1 MTQERLLLDDS
12 GSETGSAADPTPCTG
27 SWQAR
32 LNTPVRNQVEM
43 MARNLDSLVA
53 EDHPVRAIWA
63 LVERLDLSA
72 FYAPIKAVLG
82 GPGHP
87 ASDPRVLVALWIYAC
102 VEGVGSARQLDRFC
116 HEHDA
121 FRWLRG
127 GVPVNYHLLA
137 DFRVEHG
144 AALDDLMSQVL
155 ATMMAEGLATLKRVS
170 QDGMR
175 VRACAGASSFRREKK
190 LRQCLAIAQAQVQAL
205 ASEVSSADRPVSQR
219 QQAAQERAA
228 REREARVQKAL
239 QELPKV
245 QAAKTGR
252 RKGDEARVSTTDPE
266 ARVMKMPDGGF
277 RPAYNVQLATDAGS
291 QVVVGVAVTNHG
303 GDGHEAPPMLEQV
316 QNRTSVTPEDYLI
329 DGGFATLDTIDKLS
343 KAGTRVYAPTQPPRG
358 SKRTQAEPR
367 STDTPAVAK
376 WRARMATEE
385 AKSIYRERAATSECV
400 NGCLREH
407 QGLQRFLV
415 RSSAKVLCIALWMAL
430 AHNFLRWIALA
441 NQHCQA

>member
-1 MTQERLLLDDS
+1 MAQERLLPDDS
-12 GSETGSAADPTPCTG
+12 GSETDLAADRAPSTG

-32 LNTPVRNQVEM
+32 LKTPVRNQMEM
-43 MARNLDSLVA
+43 MVRDLDSLIA

-63 LVERLDLSA
+63 LVLRLDLSG

-102 VEGVGSARQLDRFC
+102 VEGVGSARRLDRLC
-116 HEHDA
+116 REHDA
-121 FRWLRG
+121 FRWLCG

-137 DFRVEHG
+137 DFRVQYG
-144 AALDDLMSQVL
+144 SALDGLMTQVL
-155 ATMMAEGLATLKRVS
+155 AAMMAQGLVTLKRVS

-175 VRACAGASSFRREKK
+175 VRASAGASSFRREKK
-190 LRQCLAIAQAQVQAL
+190 LRECLAVAQAQVQAL
-205 ASEVSSADRPVSQR
+205 AGEVSNADQPISRR
-219 QQAAQERAA
+219 QEAARERAA

-252 RKGDEARVSTTDPE
+252 RKADEARVSTTDPE

-277 RPAYNVQLATDAGS
+277 RPAYNMQLATAVGS
-291 QVVVGVAVTNHG
+291 QVVVGVAITNHG

-316 QNRTSVTPEDYLI
+316 QDRTGIKPDDYLV
-329 DGGFATLDTIDKLS
+329 DGGFATLDAIDDLS
-343 KAGTRVYAPTQPPRG
+343 RAGTTVYAPTQPPRG
-358 SKRTQAEPR
+358 NKRTQAEPR
-367 STDTPAVAK
+367 PTDSPAVAE

-385 AKSIYRERAATSECV
+385 AKSIYRDRAATSECV

-415 RSSAKVLCIALWMAL
+415 RGPAKVLCIALWMAL
-430 AHNFLRWIALA
+430 AHNLLRWIAMA
-441 NQHCQA
+441 GQAC

>member
-1 MTQERLLLDDS
+1 MAQERLLPDGS
-12 GSETGSAADPTPCTG
+12 GSETGSAAGPTGCTG

-32 LNTPVRNQVEM
+32 LNMPVRNQMEM
-43 MARNLDSLVA
+43 MVRDLDSLIA

-63 LVERLDLSA
+63 LVVRLDLSA

-102 VEGVGSARQLDRFC
+102 VEGVGSARQLDRLC

-121 FRWLRG
+121 FRWLCG

-137 DFRVEHG
+137 DFRVQHG

-155 ATMMAEGLATLKRVS
+155 ATMMAEGLVTLKRVS

-175 VRACAGASSFRREKK
+175 VRACAGAGSFRRERK
-190 LRQCLAIAQAQVQAL
+190 LRECLAVAQAQVQAL
-205 ASEVSSADRPVSQR
+205 ASEVSSADTPVSERQR
-219 QQAAQERAA
+219 AARERAA
-228 REREARVQKAL
+228 REREARVQRAL

-252 RKGDEARVSTTDPE
+252 RKDDEARVSTTDPE

-277 RPAYNVQLATDAGS
+277 RPAYNMQLATDVGS
-291 QVVVGVAVTNHG
+291 QVVVGVAISNHG
-303 GDGHEAPPMLEQV
+303 GDGHEAPPMLKQV
-316 QNRTSVTPEDYLI
+316 QGRTGITPRGYLI
-329 DGGFATLDTIDKLS
+329 DGGFATLNTIDDLS
-343 KAGTRVYAPTQPPRG
+343 AAGTTVYAPTQPPRG

-367 STDTPAVAK
+367 PTDSPAVAE

-415 RSSAKVLCIALWMAL
+415 RGSAKILCIALWMAL
-430 AHNFLRWIALA
+430 AHNLLRWIALA
-441 NQHCQA
+441 SQHCLA

>member
-1 MTQERLLLDDS
+1 MAQERLLPDGS
-12 GSETGSAADPTPCTG
+12 GSETDPTADPAPSTG

-32 LNTPVRNQVEM
+32 LNTPVRNQTEM
-43 MARNLDSLVA
+43 MVRDLDSLIA

-63 LVERLDLSA
+63 LVVRLDLSA
-72 FYAPIKAVLG
+72 FYAPIKAVVG

-87 ASDPRVLVALWIYAC
+87 ASDPRVLTALWIYAC
-102 VEGVGSARQLDRFC
+102 VEGVGSARQLDRLC

-121 FRWLRG
+121 FRWLCG

-137 DFRVEHG
+137 DFRVQHG

-155 ATMMAEGLATLKRVS
+155 ATMMAEGLVTLKRVS

-175 VRACAGASSFRREKK
+175 VRACAGASSFRRERK
-190 LRQCLAIAQAQVQAL
+190 LRECLAVAQAQVQAL

-219 QQAAQERAA
+219 QQAARERAA
-228 REREARVQKAL
+228 REREARVQRAL

-252 RKGDEARVSTTDPE
+252 RKDDEARVSTTDPE
-266 ARVMKMPDGGF
+266 ARVMKMADGGF
-277 RPAYNVQLATDAGS
+277 RPAYNMQLATDTGS
-291 QVVVGVAVTNHG
+291 QVVVGVAITSHG

-316 QNRTSVTPEDYLI
+316 QNRTGIMPDDYLI
-329 DGGFATLDTIDKLS
+329 DGGFATLDTIGALS
-343 KAGTRVYAPTQPPRG
+343 AAGTTVYAPTQPPRG

-367 STDTPAVAK
+367 STDTPAVAE

-415 RSSAKVLCIALWMAL
+415 RGSAKVLCIALWMAL
-430 AHNFLRWIALA
+430 AHNLLRWIALA
-441 NQHCQA
+441 SQHCQA

>member
-1 MTQERLLLDDS
+1 MAQERLWPD
-12 GSETGSAADPTPCTG
+12 GGGCETDPAADPGPCTG
-27 SWQAR
+27 WWQAR
-32 LNTPVRNQVEM
+32 LNVPIRNQVQM
-43 MARNLDSLVA
+43 MVRDLESLIA
-53 EDHPVRAIWA
+53 EDHAVRAIWA
-63 LVERLDLSA
+63 LVLRLNLAA

-87 ASDPRVLVALWIYAC
+87 ATDPRVLVALWIYAC
-102 VEGVGSARQLDRFC
+102 VEGVGSARQLDRLC

-137 DFRVEHG
+137 DFRVQHG

-155 ATMMAEGLATLKRVS
+155 AAMMAEGLVTLKRVS

-175 VRACAGASSFRREKK
+175 VRANAGASSFRREKK
-190 LRQCLAIAQAQVQAL
+190 LQECLAVAQAQVQAL
-205 ASEVSSADRPVSQR
+205 ATQVSDTGKPVSQR
-219 QQAAQERAA
+219 QETARERAA
-228 REREARVQKAL
+228 REREERVQKAL
-239 QELPKV
+239 KELPLV
-245 QAAKTGR
+245 QAAKKGK
-252 RKGDEARVSTTDPE
+252 RKAQEARVSTTDPE

-277 RPAYNVQLATDAGS
+277 RPAYNMQLATDTGS
-291 QVVVGVAVTNHG
+291 QVVVGVAITNHG
-303 GDGHEAPPMLEQV
+303 GDGHEAPPMLKQV
-316 QNRTSVTPEDYLI
+316 QGRTGVTPEDYLV
-329 DGGFATLDTIDKLS
+329 DGGFATLQAIDDLS
-343 KAGTRVYAPTQPPRG
+343 AAGVTVYAPTQPPRG

-367 STDTPAVAK
+367 ATDSPAVAE

-415 RSSAKVLCIALWMAL
+415 RGPVKVLCIALWMAL
-430 AHNFLRWIALA
+430 AHNILRWMALA
-441 NQHCQA
+441 SQHCQV